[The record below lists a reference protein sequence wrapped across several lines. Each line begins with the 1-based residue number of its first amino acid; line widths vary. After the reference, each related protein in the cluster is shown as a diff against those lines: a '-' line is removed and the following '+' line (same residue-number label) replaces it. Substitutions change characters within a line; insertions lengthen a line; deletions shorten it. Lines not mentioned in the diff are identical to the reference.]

1 VYAPDSKEKGRLEEM
16 ALSMKDYAKAV
27 EKIANEG
34 KEKLMRTGV
43 PERNIL
49 IKLQAQQEG
58 IARYILTELEEGKYG
73 ILILGR
79 KGFKDI
85 KQFGLGSKANK
96 LLHTAQAFSICLVN

>member
-1 VYAPDSKEKGRLEEM
+1 MVVQ
-16 ALSMKDYAKAV
+16 MKDYAKDV

-34 KEKLMRTGV
+34 KEKLLRAGV
-43 PERNIL
+43 PEQNVL
-49 IKLQAQQEG
+49 IKLQAQQKG
-58 IARYILTELEEGKYG
+58 IVRDILTELEEGKYG

-96 LLHTAQAFSICLVN
+96 LFYTAQLFNICLVD